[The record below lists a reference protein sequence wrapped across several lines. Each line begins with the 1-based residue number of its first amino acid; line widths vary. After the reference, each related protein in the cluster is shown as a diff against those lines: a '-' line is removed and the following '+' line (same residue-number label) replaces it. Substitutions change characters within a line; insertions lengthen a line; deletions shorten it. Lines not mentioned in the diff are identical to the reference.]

1 MKILHVIRTPLD
13 GLPVELA
20 CHQQGTHEVGVLL
33 VQDGV
38 YADPAAGQVSVY
50 ALRADLEAR
59 GLAADDKRH
68 VPQPVEDIVDV
79 WKEVGYSDAEN
90 YEPEA
95 MGVVSRGEG

>member
-38 YADPAAGQVSVY
+38 YADPAAGQVPVY
-50 ALRADLEAR
+50 TLRADVEAR
-59 GLAADDKRH
+59 GLAARPMAVDYDGAIRLMAEH
-68 VPQPVEDIVDV
+68 DRVIV
-79 WKEVGYSDAEN
+79 W
-90 YEPEA
+90 
-95 MGVVSRGEG
+95 

>member
-1 MKILHVIRTPLD
+1 MKILHVIRTLHD
-13 GLPVELA
+13 RLPVELA

-59 GLAADDKRH
+59 GLAARPMAVDYDGAIRLMAEYDR
-68 VPQPVEDIVDV
+68 VIV
-79 WKEVGYSDAEN
+79 W
-90 YEPEA
+90 
-95 MGVVSRGEG
+95 